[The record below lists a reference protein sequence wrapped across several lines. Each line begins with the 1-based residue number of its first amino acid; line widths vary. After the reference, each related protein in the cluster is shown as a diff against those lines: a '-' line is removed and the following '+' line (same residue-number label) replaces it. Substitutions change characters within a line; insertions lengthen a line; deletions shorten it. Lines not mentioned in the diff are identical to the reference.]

1 MNDIFKEL
9 DIEITNENK
18 KEIDKILHKIVET
31 EYKNCS
37 DAWKKIKAIISI
49 IPEPL
54 YTVSFSDRNR
64 IEITTVINGKADVI
78 GTTFEVSP
86 SFNA

>member
-37 DAWKKIKAIISI
+37 DAWKKIKAIIKNDNKEEKKRFISMI
-49 IPEPL
+49 KKEIRPL
-54 YTVSFSDRNR
+54 
-64 IEITTVINGKADVI
+64 K
-78 GTTFEVSP
+78 
-86 SFNA
+86 